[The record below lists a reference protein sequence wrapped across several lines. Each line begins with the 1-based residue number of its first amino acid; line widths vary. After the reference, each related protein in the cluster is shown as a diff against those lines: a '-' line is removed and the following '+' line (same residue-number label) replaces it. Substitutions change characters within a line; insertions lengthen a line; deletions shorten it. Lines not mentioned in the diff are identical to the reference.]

1 MRVGQRIDRHPQ
13 LKALLYSNEMKFCIT
28 KTSYSNYFEQENRR
42 GDFDYE
48 MLLDGTDTAM
58 KNMIESYCGGGVL
71 YKPNQLSLVDSI
83 KANFRC
89 PPTNLS
95 SGQIT
100 ELCFMALRIL
110 YTTQKLG
117 CELFNVDDASSSV
130 TKLTT
135 NSRRFEE
142 LARLQSGAVL
152 VSHPMFLS
160 RPCDN
165 SVLLVAS
172 IDDEEST
179 CKLIQLNKLRKEKS
193 GTVLHKKFKQKIP
206 KLLLNCTLYFGGS
219 DSSLVVLHRHEQLAG
234 VSTKIVFPRNSS
246 SSNDL
251 EGCIGGTEA
260 AVQESNR
267 PTTLVDRSS
276 PERVPHEAVD
286 GLDSVDSLLDNG
298 YIYMTDDLAAVG
310 VQITEGAIST
320 KDIKI
325 VYGCYNVH
333 AEDLKSDIL
342 GNKFFMVTPKYPN
355 DIIMSTA
362 QMYGTLFHLPLF
374 KHS

>member
-13 LKALLYSNEMKFCIT
+13 LKALLYSDEMKFFIT

-42 GDFDYE
+42 EDFDYE
-48 MLLDGTDTAM
+48 MLLDATDKAM
-58 KNMIESYCGGGVL
+58 KHLIESYCGGGVL
-71 YKPNQLSLVDSI
+71 YKPNQVSLVDSI

-89 PPTNLS
+89 PPMEVSTLS

-100 ELCFMALRIL
+100 ELCFMAMRIL

-152 VSHPMFLS
+152 VSHPMYLS

-179 CKLIQLNKLRKEKS
+179 CKLIQLNKLRREKS
-193 GTVLHKKFKQKIP
+193 GTVLHKKLKQKIP

-234 VSTKIVFPRNSS
+234 VSTKIVFPRSSS

-267 PTTLVDRSS
+267 PATLVDRSS
-276 PERVPHEAVD
+276 PERVLHEAVD
-286 GLDSVDSLLDNG
+286 RLDCVDSLLDNG

-310 VQITEGAIST
+310 EQITEGAIST

-333 AEDLKSDIL
+333 AEDLESDIWE
-342 GNKFFMVTPKYPN
+342 NKFFMVTPKYPN

-362 QMYGTLFHLPLF
+362 QMYGTLFH
-374 KHS
+374 